1 MYHWMSI
8 YLLLDADRGKGPLY
22 LPKVFFPLLHLPK
35 VFFPL
40 FSWLHKANAT
50 YFCIKGE
57 KHEAKVMGPG
67 LTSESEY
74 TKVTYTV
81 TLLLG
86 ALSTSLC
93 LQKTTE
99 LSG

>member
-8 YLLLDADRGKGPLY
+8 YLLLDADRGKGPL
-22 LPKVFFPLLHLPK
+22 HLPK
-35 VFFPL
+35 FFFPL

-81 TLLLG
+81 TLLLD